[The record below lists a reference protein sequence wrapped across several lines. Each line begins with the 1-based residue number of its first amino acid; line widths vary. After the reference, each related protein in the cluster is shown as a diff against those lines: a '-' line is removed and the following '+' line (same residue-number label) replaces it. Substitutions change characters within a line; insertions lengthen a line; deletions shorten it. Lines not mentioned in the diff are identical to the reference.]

1 MMDELA
7 RSRRHHLP
15 GGTMSQSPNEQDI
28 ARALRPPSPLPWLL
42 LALVMVGAVAGAAWF
57 NDQRGKTGAALR
69 ASEQKAAAT
78 EAERAKL
85 AERVAA
91 LEAEKGALENQKA
104 ELTSANESL
113 ARDVEE
119 KVDELALL
127 NGTANGLQ
135 EQLKEEIAKGDVR
148 VAESGGKLRVDLVD
162 KVLFDSGETQIS
174 KRGEEVL
181 GRVGAVLAQI
191 DDKQIQV
198 SGHTDNLRVVG
209 EKLLAQFPT
218 NWELSSARA
227 VNVVRFLAEKAG
239 VPAQR
244 LVASG
249 YADLHPIASN
259 KTPVG
264 RARNR
269 RIEILLTPLLDPKRI
284 ALSKLPKPAPVA
296 TVEKSGKGVVAEAP
310 AHSDHPK
317 KK

>member
-1 MMDELA
+1 MPKLA
-7 RSRRHHLP
+7 ISRRHRMQ
-15 GGTMSQSPNEQDI
+15 GGIMSQSANEQDI
-28 ARALRPPSPLPWLL
+28 ARALRPPSPLPWVL
-42 LALVMVGAVAGAAWF
+42 LALVMVGAVGGAAWF
-57 NDQRGKTGAALR
+57 NDQRGKTDAALHV
-69 ASEQKAAAT
+69 AEQKAAAT
-78 EAERAKL
+78 EAERANL
-85 AERVAA
+85 AERMTA
-91 LEAEKGALENQKA
+91 LEAEKSTLENQKA

-162 KVLFDSGETQIS
+162 KVLFDSGETEIS
-174 KRGEEVL
+174 KRGEGVL
-181 GRVGAVLAQI
+181 ARVGAVLAQI

-198 SGHTDNLRVVG
+198 SGHTDNQRVVG

-218 NWELSSARA
+218 NWELSTARA
-227 VNVVRFLAEKAG
+227 VNVVRFLTEKAG

-249 YADLHPIASN
+249 YADLHPVASN
-259 KTPVG
+259 KTTVG

-284 ALSKLPKPAPVA
+284 ALAKLP
-296 TVEKSGKGVVAEAP
+296 
-310 AHSDHPK
+310 
-317 KK
+317 

>member
-1 MMDELA
+1 
-7 RSRRHHLP
+7 
-15 GGTMSQSPNEQDI
+15 MSQSANEQDI
-28 ARALRPPSPLPWLL
+28 ARALRPPSPLPWVL
-42 LALVMVGAVAGAAWF
+42 LALVMVGAVGGAAWF
-57 NDQRGKTGAALR
+57 NDQRGKAAAALH
-69 ASEQKAAAT
+69 AEEQKAAAT
-78 EAERAKL
+78 EAERGKL
-85 AERVAA
+85 AERLTA

-104 ELTSANESL
+104 ELMAANESL
-113 ARDVEE
+113 SRDVEE

-135 EQLKEEIAKGDVR
+135 EQLKEEIAKGDVK
-148 VAESGGKLRVDLVD
+148 VAEAGGKLRVDLVD
-162 KVLFDSGETQIS
+162 KVLFDSGETEIS
-174 KRGEEVL
+174 KRGEGVL

-198 SGHTDNLRVVG
+198 SGHTDNQPVVG

-227 VNVVRFLAEKAG
+227 VNVVRFLTEKAG

-284 ALSKLPKPAPVA
+284 ALAKLPKPAPVA
-296 TVEKSGKGVVAEAP
+296 AVEKSGKGVVAEAP
-310 AHSDHPK
+310 ARSERSK

>member
-1 MMDELA
+1 
-7 RSRRHHLP
+7 
-15 GGTMSQSPNEQDI
+15 MSQSPNEQDL

-57 NDQRGKTGAALR
+57 NDQRGKADAALH

-91 LEAEKGALENQKA
+91 LEAEKGVLENQKA

-148 VAESGGKLRVDLVD
+148 VAETGGKLRVDLVD
-162 KVLFDSGETQIS
+162 KVLFDSGEAQIS

-227 VNVVRFLAEKAG
+227 VNVVRFLTEKAG

-284 ALSKLPKPAPVA
+284 ALSSCPNPPLPLPSRRAVREWWPRRRRTA
-296 TVEKSGKGVVAEAP
+296 SIRRRSEALRP
-310 AHSDHPK
+310 RSSAGRAA
-317 KK
+317 

>member
-1 MMDELA
+1 
-7 RSRRHHLP
+7 
-15 GGTMSQSPNEQDI
+15 MSQSANEQDL
-28 ARALRPPSPLPWLL
+28 ARALRPPSLLPWLL
-42 LALVMVGAVAGAAWF
+42 VALVMVGAVAGAAWF
-57 NDQRGKTGAALR
+57 NDQRGKAGAALQ
-69 ASEQKAAAT
+69 AAEQKGAAT

-85 AERVAA
+85 AERVTG
-91 LEAEKGALENQKA
+91 LEAEKVALESQKA
-104 ELTSANESL
+104 ELTAANESL

-127 NGTANGLQ
+127 NGTADGLQ

-162 KVLFDSGETQIS
+162 KVLFDSGEAEIS
-174 KRGEEVL
+174 KRGEGVL

-198 SGHTDNLRVVG
+198 SGHTDNQRVVG

-227 VNVVRFLAEKAG
+227 VNVVRFLTEKAG

-249 YADLHPIASN
+249 YGDLHPVATN
-259 KTPVG
+259 KTAVG

-284 ALSKLPKPAPVA
+284 ALAKLPKPAPAAVI
-296 TVEKSGKGVVAEAP
+296 EKSGKGVVAEAP
-310 AHSDHPK
+310 ARSERTK

>member
-1 MMDELA
+1 
-7 RSRRHHLP
+7 
-15 GGTMSQSPNEQDI
+15 MSQSANEQDL

-42 LALVMVGAVAGAAWF
+42 LALVMVGAVGGAAWF
-57 NDQRGKTGAALR
+57 NDQRGKAGAALH

-78 EAERAKL
+78 EAERANL
-85 AERVAA
+85 AERVTA
-91 LEAEKGALENQKA
+91 LEAEKGTLENQKA

-148 VAESGGKLRVDLVD
+148 VAETGGKLRVDLVD
-162 KVLFDSGETQIS
+162 KVLFDSGEAEIS
-174 KRGEEVL
+174 KRGEGVL

-198 SGHTDNLRVVG
+198 SGHTDNQRVVG

-259 KTPVG
+259 KTPAG

-284 ALSKLPKPAPVA
+284 ALSKLPKAAPVA
-296 TVEKSGKGVVAEAP
+296 AVEKSGKGVVAEAP
-310 AHSDHPK
+310 AHSERAK

>member
-1 MMDELA
+1 
-7 RSRRHHLP
+7 
-15 GGTMSQSPNEQDI
+15 MSQSANEQDL
-28 ARALRPPSPLPWLL
+28 ARALRPPSVLPWLL
-42 LALVMVGAVAGAAWF
+42 VGLVMVGAVAGAAWF
-57 NDQRGKTGAALR
+57 NDQRGKAGAALQ
-69 ASEQKAAAT
+69 ASEQKGAAT
-78 EAERAKL
+78 EAERVKL
-85 AERVAA
+85 AERLTA
-91 LEAEKGALENQKA
+91 LEAEKVALESQRA
-104 ELTSANESL
+104 ELTAANESL

-127 NGTANGLQ
+127 NGTADGLQ

-162 KVLFDSGETQIS
+162 KVLFDSGEAEIS
-174 KRGEEVL
+174 KRGEGVL

-198 SGHTDNLRVVG
+198 SGHTDNQRVVG

-218 NWELSSARA
+218 NWELSAARA
-227 VNVVRFLAEKAG
+227 VNVVRFLTEKAG

-249 YADLHPIASN
+249 YGDLHPVATN
-259 KTPVG
+259 KTTVG

-284 ALSKLPKPAPVA
+284 ALAKLPKPAPAAV
-296 TVEKSGKGVVAEAP
+296 VEKSGKGVVAEAP
-310 AHSDHPK
+310 PRSERPK

>member
-1 MMDELA
+1 
-7 RSRRHHLP
+7 
-15 GGTMSQSPNEQDI
+15 MSQSVNEQDL
-28 ARALRPPSPLPWLL
+28 ARALRPPSKLPWLL
-42 LALVMVGAVAGAAWF
+42 VGLVMVAAVAGAAWF
-57 NDQRGKTGAALR
+57 NDQHEKAAAALH
-69 ASEQKAAAT
+69 AAEQKAAAT
-78 EAERAKL
+78 EAERASL
-85 AERVAA
+85 AERVTA

-104 ELTSANESL
+104 ELVSANESL

-162 KVLFDSGETQIS
+162 KVLFDSGEAEIS
-174 KRGEEVL
+174 KRGEGVL

-198 SGHTDNLRVVG
+198 SGHTDNQRVVG

-227 VNVVRFLAEKAG
+227 VNVVRFLTEKAG

-249 YADLHPIASN
+249 YADLHPVATN
-259 KTPVG
+259 KTAAG

-284 ALSKLPKPAPVA
+284 ALAKLPKPAPVA
-296 TVEKSGKGVVAEAP
+296 EVEKSGKGAVAEAP
-310 AHSDHPK
+310 AHSDRPK